1 MYTLGILKRNEV
13 FKMIIV
19 AVLGILF
26 AGLACAGMSFMSM
39 YLFAKSH
46 DWRHAVGAG
55 ICALGAVFFIGWIF
69 IMSW

>member
-1 MYTLGILKRNEV
+1 
-13 FKMIIV
+13 MIVV
-19 AVLGILF
+19 AVLGVLF
-26 AGLACAGMSFMSM
+26 AGLGCAGMSLVGIYSFV
-39 YLFAKSH
+39 KSH